1 MPTSA
6 TPPHQA
12 ADRNL
17 LFGILALQMDFLSR
31 DALIR
36 AMHAWVLQKAKPLG
50 QVLLEQGALSAQA
63 RDGLER
69 IVELHVGAHGGDPEK
84 SLTRLR
90 LRPTRCKQEGSGRAD
105 AGYACASPFKPL
117 CGWWALQGP

>member
-1 MPTSA
+1 MPTF
-6 TPPHQA
+6 TPRPA

-17 LFGILALQMDFLSR
+17 LFGILAVQMDFVSR

-36 AMHAWVLQKAKPLG
+36 AMHAWVLEKAKPLG
-50 QVLLEQGALSAQA
+50 QVLLEQGALAAAA

-84 SLTRLR
+84 SLAALSPPPTVRRELERL
-90 LRPTRCKQEGSGRAD
+90 AD
-105 AGYACASPFKPL
+105 PDLHASLARVPAAAVP
-117 CGWWALQGP
+117 G